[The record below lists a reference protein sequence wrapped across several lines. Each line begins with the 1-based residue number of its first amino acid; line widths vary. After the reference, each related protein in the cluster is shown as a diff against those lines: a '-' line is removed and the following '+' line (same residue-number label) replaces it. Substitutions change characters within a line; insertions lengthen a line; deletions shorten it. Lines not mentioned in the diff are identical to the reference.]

1 MSNPSSLGDLP
12 AELRPVVADVTDA
25 AELVHAELGP
35 GLPPRIQR
43 LCLAIELRELG
54 RVVETDV
61 PYPLTYRGVS
71 AGVAFRA
78 DLLVDDRVVVDVR
91 EVPET
96 VERAKAA
103 LRTGLRIAGRSAGVL
118 LDVGAP
124 SVDEA
129 DHLVQL

>member
-1 MSNPSSLGDLP
+1 MPNPSGLGDLP
-12 AELRPVVADVTDA
+12 AELRPVVADVGDA
-25 AELVHAELGP
+25 VEFVHAELGP
-35 GLPPRIQR
+35 GLPPRIHR

-54 RVVETDV
+54 RTVETDV

-71 AGVAFRA
+71 VGVAFRA

-91 EVPET
+91 EVPGT
-96 VERAKAA
+96 LERAKAA
-103 LRTGLRIAGRSAGVL
+103 VRTGLRIAGRRAGVL

-124 SVDEA
+124 SADGA